1 MIMDLQEWEIRPK
14 WKRKRLYWICSI
26 DHIEVEKKWILNWI
40 LLAKYKK
47 KLWNVKKKIRES
59 LEET

>member
-14 WKRKRLYWICSI
+14 WKRKSLYWICSI
-26 DHIEVEKKWILNWI
+26 DHIEVEKKWILNWL

-47 KLWNVKKKIRES
+47 KLWNVKKK
-59 LEET
+59 